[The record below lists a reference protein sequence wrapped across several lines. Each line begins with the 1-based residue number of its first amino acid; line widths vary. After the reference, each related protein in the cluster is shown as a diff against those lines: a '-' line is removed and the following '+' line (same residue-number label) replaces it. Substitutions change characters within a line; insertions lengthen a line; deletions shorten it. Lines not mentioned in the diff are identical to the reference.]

1 MDRPRI
7 SPARVKTSGVQTLDD
22 HAGVTSSLLLI
33 DPATRSSGEC
43 RPRYMKTHAPHLT
56 FLSSHCRTTVPS
68 AGTMT
73 EVLPSA
79 SKRKRYALIG
89 TGHRASLFYS
99 ALVSKFQDT
108 ATLVAFCDTNLTRLR
123 YANSQIQK
131 LGHEPVPIYLA
142 MDFDDMIDETKPDE
156 IIVTTIDRTH
166 HTYIVRALEKG
177 CNVVSEK
184 PMTIDAPRCQ
194 EIFSAVERT
203 GRNVRVTFNYR
214 YAPHNTKIHELL
226 RSGVIGTPTSVH
238 FEWMLNTS
246 HGADYFRRWHRDKRN
261 SGGLLVHKSTH
272 HFDLVNFWLQSR
284 PDTVYAQGGLRF
296 YGKENAENRGVTD
309 FYSRA
314 HGSGIAEKDPFAIFL
329 ADNPTLKA
337 LYLDAEHED
346 GYHRDQ
352 SVFGDG
358 ISIEDTL
365 SVLVRYRSGASLTYS
380 LTAYAPWEGFRVSI
394 NGTNGRLEAEVVEN
408 SYVSA
413 VGDQA
418 AEGSLESRTVTV
430 RRMFAKPQEIE
441 IQDGVGAHGGGDEV
455 LLRDLFAGDGSQDG
469 RAASHVDGAASI
481 LTGIAANMSMATG
494 QVVRCDDILRIPS

>member
-1 MDRPRI
+1 MSENI
-7 SPARVKTSGVQTLDD
+7 QV
-22 HAGVTSSLLLI
+22 
-33 DPATRSSGEC
+33 ATKQR
-43 RPRYMKTHAPHLT
+43 
-56 FLSSHCRTTVPS
+56 
-68 AGTMT
+68 
-73 EVLPSA
+73 
-79 SKRKRYALIG
+79 RYALIG

-99 ALVSKFQDT
+99 ALVSKFKDT
-108 ATLVAFCDTNLTRLR
+108 ANLVAFCDTNRTRLD
-123 YANSQIQK
+123 YANSRIQN
-131 LGHEPVPIYLA
+131 LGQEAVPTYLA
-142 MDFDDMIDETKPDE
+142 SEFDRMIQETKPDE
-156 IIVTTIDRTH
+156 IIVTTVDRTH
-166 HTYIVRALEKG
+166 HTYIVRALELG

-184 PMTIDAPRCQ
+184 PMTIDAPRCK

-226 RSGVIGTPTSVH
+226 RSGVIGTPTSVY

-284 PDTVYAQGGLRF
+284 PDTVYAQGDLRF
-296 YGKENAENRGVTD
+296 YGKENAEARGVTQ

-314 HGSGIAEKDPFAIFL
+314 HGSEAARKDPFALHL
-329 ADNPTLKA
+329 ADNPGLKA
-337 LYLDAEHED
+337 LYLDAEQED
-346 GYHRDQ
+346 GYYRDQ

-358 ISIEDTL
+358 INIEDTL
-365 SVLVRYRSGASLTYS
+365 SVLVRYRSGATLTYS

-394 NGTNGRLEAEVVEN
+394 NGTEGRLEAEVVEN

-413 VGDQA
+413 GGDQA

-430 RRMFAKPQEIE
+430 RRMFEKPQEIK

-455 LLRDLFAGDGSQDG
+455 LLSDLFAGKTNIYDS
-469 RAASHVDGAASI
+469 RAASHIDGAASI
-481 LTGIAANMSMATG
+481 LTGIAANRSIATG
-494 QVVRCDDILRIPS
+494 QVVRCDDILQIPE